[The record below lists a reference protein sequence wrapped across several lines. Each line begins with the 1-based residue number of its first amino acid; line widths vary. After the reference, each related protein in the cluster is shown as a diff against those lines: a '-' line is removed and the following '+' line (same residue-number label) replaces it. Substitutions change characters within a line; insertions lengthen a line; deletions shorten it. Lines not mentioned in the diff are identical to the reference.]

1 MKCKQDQ
8 RRSITMMR
16 RRTFFT
22 TCATTLTSGMLVMKG
37 STYASSVDDKP
48 FSKVKLRMSAP
59 LDWFPGSKPE
69 EKLEA
74 VAKWGL
80 PAYEWLWPKG
90 DYKSIR
96 AKADS
101 LGLEL
106 SCIVGVGAIAP
117 RQMVDE
123 TDHDRLEKQ
132 FRERV
137 EVAKQLNCKR
147 LIGLTGNERTDVP
160 REVQKENVIKCLK
173 RLAPIAEDNQ
183 VYIVVEALNPLV
195 DHKGYF
201 LCRTDE
207 TMEILKEV
215 NSPHVQ
221 MLFDI
226 YHQQI
231 TEGNVIRNFT
241 ENISRIGHFHVADNP
256 GRKEPGTGEL
266 NYRNIFKAIAD
277 TGYQGFVA
285 LECGHSTGNYE
296 DTLRATLSYLEGI

>member
-1 MKCKQDQ
+1 MK
-8 RRSITMMR
+8 RRN
-16 RRTFFT
+16 FFI
-22 TCATTLTSGMLVMKG
+22 TCASAIAGGAYLATREGYG
-37 STYASSVDDKP
+37 AIPEDKP

-59 LDWFPGSKPE
+59 LDWFPGKKPE

-80 PAYEWLWPKG
+80 PAYEWLHPKG
-90 DYKSIR
+90 DFKAIR
-96 AKADS
+96 NKADS

-132 FRERV
+132 FRDRI

-147 LIGLTGNERTDVP
+147 LIGLSGNERNDIP
-160 REVQKENVIKCLK
+160 REAQKENIIKCLK

-183 VYIVVEALNPLV
+183 VYIVMEALNPLV
-195 DHKGYF
+195 DHAGYF

-215 NSPHVQ
+215 NSPNVL

-231 TEGNVIRNFT
+231 TEGNVIRNIT

-266 NYRNIFKAIAD
+266 NYRNIFKAIAE

-296 DTLRATLSYLEGI
+296 DTLRATLSLLENI

>member
-1 MKCKQDQ
+1 MK
-8 RRSITMMR
+8 RRN
-16 RRTFFT
+16 FFV
-22 TCATTLTSGMLVMKG
+22 TCASAIAGGVFLAGRKSYSALPE
-37 STYASSVDDKP
+37 DKP
-48 FSKVKLRMSAP
+48 FSNVKLRMSAP
-59 LDWFPGSKPE
+59 LDWFPGKKPE
-69 EKLEA
+69 DKLEA
-74 VAKWGL
+74 VSAWGL
-80 PAYEWLWPKG
+80 PAYEWLHPKG
-90 DYKSIR
+90 DFKSIR
-96 AKADS
+96 NKADS

-132 FRERV
+132 FRERI

-147 LIGLTGNERTDVP
+147 LIGLTGNERTDVS
-160 REVQKENVIKCLK
+160 REVQKENVITCLK

-195 DHKGYF
+195 DHHGYF
-201 LCRTDE
+201 LCRTDD

-215 NSPHVQ
+215 NSPHVL

-231 TEGNVIRNFT
+231 TEGNVIRNLT

-266 NYRNIFKAIAD
+266 NYHNIFKAIAGTD
-277 TGYQGFVA
+277 YKGFVA
-285 LECGHSTGNYE
+285 LECGHSTDNYE
-296 DTLRATLSYLEGI
+296 DTLRATLKCLEGI